1 MLYRGYSNVASF
13 YDIIRMMKYL
23 LIGLCLFF
31 DIIYIVC
38 KERKKNVV
46 GLFAK
51 TLAAF
56 CFITIGY
63 MNYLQTKSNFSY
75 FILLGLIFDGIGD
88 LFLALRNL
96 FAKNVTFLIG
106 SISFLVGHIL
116 FIKALLLLDNSYILT
131 CIVGGV
137 VGGSILFYLFDRT
150 CHFSKVFTIVGISYL
165 IIILIMVLLAVG
177 TYITS
182 QTIERMI
189 FMIGAVLFVSSD
201 IVLVLYNFSKKEK
214 WMHPVYS
221 LLYFVAQIFISF
233 SLHI

>member
-106 SISFLVGHIL
+106 SISFLVGHVL
-116 FIKALLLLDNSYILT
+116 FIKALLLLYNSYILT
-131 CIVGGV
+131 CIVGGII
-137 VGGSILFYLFDRT
+137 GGSILFYLFDRT
-150 CHFSKVFTIVGISYL
+150 CHFNKIFTIVGISYL
-165 IIILIMVLLAVG
+165 IIILIMALLAVG

-189 FMIGAVLFVSSD
+189 FMIGAILFVSSD
-201 IVLVLYNFSKKEK
+201 IVLILNNFSKKEK